1 MLLEKN
7 LAVLRS
13 AGDIKIN
20 PKFNV
25 EQLQII
31 FNLTNIEA
39 TVFEELMQ
47 RDLVTF
53 SEFLHGWVGNFRF
66 DGVVSSKVDSNEY
79 LSEDKR
85 GVRDIKC
92 VADKVVIVVP
102 SRGGSRMITVD
113 EDEVSVAVF
122 DNSDVTIETTALLA
136 TELTAS
142 FFDIDFIK
150 PSVFEHSLHSFC
162 YDDDLTSFYTSSLS
176 DANVYLSVNRSATK
190 WKISRMSQQI
200 MPGSYL
206 TYFDKVKRAWACKLM
221 QTFNYDL
228 PNNGKRVTKTV
239 DGNIVLDSFYSNGL
253 LTERLGERLHTFFC
267 RDVVGDVNLIT
278 GGAKTTSNPHGTSSP
293 TSTYDIEY
301 GLCNETGRIVSI
313 DFDYALAVACK
324 SFVLK

>member
-25 EQLQII
+25 EQLQVI
-31 FNLTNIEA
+31 FNLTNIESV
-39 TVFEELMQ
+39 VFEELMQ
-47 RDLVTF
+47 RGLVTF

-66 DGVVSSKVDSNEY
+66 DGVISSKVDDNEY
-79 LSEDKR
+79 LPEDKR

-92 VADKVVIVVP
+92 VAGKVVIVVP

-122 DNSDVTIETTALLA
+122 DNSDMTIETTALLA
-136 TELTAS
+136 TELDAS
-142 FFDIDFIK
+142 FFGIDFIN
-150 PSVFEHSLHSFC
+150 PSIFEHSLHSFC
-162 YDDDLTSFYTSSLS
+162 YDNDLTSFYTSSLS
-176 DANVYLSVNRSATK
+176 DENVYLSVKRSATK
-190 WKISRMSQQI
+190 WKVSRMSQQI

-206 TYFDKVKRAWACKLM
+206 TFFDKVKRAWVCKLIE
-221 QTFNYDL
+221 TFNYDL
-228 PNNGKRVTKTV
+228 PNGGKRVSKTV
-239 DGNIVLDSFYSNGL
+239 DGNIEFDSFYADGL
-253 LTERLGERLHTFFC
+253 LTEHLGKRHHMFFC
-267 RDVVGDVNLIT
+267 RNIIGDVNLIT
-278 GGAKTTSNPHGTSSP
+278 GGAKTTSNTFGTSGP
-293 TSTYDIEY
+293 TSTYDVEY

-313 DFDYALAVACK
+313 DFDYSLAAACK